1 MNEPDRPG
9 LDAADALYAEYGETA
24 GGGIRAGRQDPV
36 FAGGNRYLS
45 EKFPLLDYIKSARVS
60 RQPRLDR

>member
-9 LDAADALYAEYGETA
+9 LDAT
-24 GGGIRAGRQDPV
+24 AGRQDPV